1 MSLEPLIRLKEV
13 AVTERA
19 ETKELVIAHSLT
31 PKSTFSVVVLPE
43 QQLIRMET
51 IIMSGE
57 TTGLEKVLHPANWYW
72 SRLKEIDAKL
82 REVRSRAEADIVAL
96 EVGRDLFE
104 ILKYALECGDEKLK
118 KAALK
123 EAGKL
128 MSLMPS
134 EILELKPGK
143 IEELTD
149 GVFIKREGKDLI
161 IYIVTE

>member
-1 MSLEPLIRLKEV
+1 MSLESLLRLEEV

-19 ETKELVIAHSLT
+19 EIKELMVAYSLT
-31 PKSTFSVVVLPE
+31 PKSTFSVIVPE
-43 QQLIRMET
+43 QQLIRIGT

-57 TTGLEKVLHPANWYW
+57 TTGFGKVLHPADWYW
-72 SRLKEIDAKL
+72 SRLKEIDTKL

-96 EVGRDLFE
+96 GVGRDLFE
-104 ILKYALECGDEKLK
+104 ILKYALECNDEKLK

-128 MSLMPS
+128 MSLIPS

-149 GVFIKREGKDLI
+149 GVFIRREGKDLI
-161 IYIVTE
+161 IYVVTE